1 MKEQRT
7 IEAIQADE
15 VHAYAQLDR
24 LQESS
29 HLLAGRLVSFQSEY
43 EDGVSTIKI
52 LEQETSEPELAS
64 FYQDLAADMERT
76 NHAFEEEV
84 GDLQAQYKKEMMET
98 EAHIDRLYREK
109 QTYYS
114 QSRVSEE
121 KVKEK
126 PNG

>member
-1 MKEQRT
+1 M
-7 IEAIQADE
+7 
-15 VHAYAQLDR
+15 
-24 LQESS
+24 
-29 HLLAGRLVSFQSEY
+29 VSFQSEY

>member
-1 MKEQRT
+1 MEEQRT

-15 VHAYAQLDR
+15 GLAYAQLDR
-24 LQESS
+24 LQEDSR
-29 HLLAGRLVSFQSEY
+29 LLAGRLVSFQSEY

-52 LEQETSEPELAS
+52 LEQESNEPDLAS
-64 FYQDLAADMERT
+64 FYQGLAAEMERT
-76 NHAFEEEV
+76 NHAFEEGV

-98 EAHIDRLYREK
+98 EARIDRLHREK
-109 QTYYS
+109 QNYYS